1 MKTLKYIAF
10 TLLCVLG
17 MSSCNNN
24 DDNAAGNPVITPSTV
39 GTSAQFGDSLNFKIN
54 VTDGG
59 NIPLSTLKAYLYY
72 GNELVSTTTIRTKT
86 YGDYSG
92 KIYIPY
98 YKNIPNGNASLKF
111 VLQNIHFTKTEKDY
125 SVALTRPQYSSLKLI
140 TSDGNNYTMT
150 PSQSNPY
157 LFSVTVP
164 STTNKVK
171 GYIVAPSADTNG
183 NQITFGADN
192 SSSDVVQNST
202 NYISFINSSAGNIT
216 ITFNTYTYEYTPLF
230 IPTFNGTA
238 MTYSADGIYT
248 YYGTLTQGQK
258 YAVGGADAFSSSS
271 WFNDPDF
278 FTKNSD
284 GTLTFNA
291 ITGLYQVTANFSL
304 NYFQVYA
311 MTNSTTTASLQSN
324 GSGALWII
332 GDGNIGKPSYASNG
346 INWSTGNALCMAQV
360 SAGVYQATLV
370 AGQQLSASS
379 INFKFFHQN
388 NWGNEF
394 DGLSTSS
401 YVITTTSNLVYI
413 GDGTNGGDNGNIY
426 LIPGVTLQSGATYV
440 LTVDC
445 SKGISAATLNVTKK

>member
-1 MKTLKYIAF
+1 MKTLKYFAF
-10 TLLCVLG
+10 ALFCILS
-17 MSSCNNN
+17 MSSCDSN
-24 DDNAAGNPVITPSTV
+24 DDNAVGNPVIKSNTV
-39 GTSAQFGDSLNFKIN
+39 GTSAQFGDSLNFKVN
-54 VTDGG
+54 VTDEG

-72 GNELVSTTTIRTKT
+72 GDELVSTTTIRTKT

-125 SVALTRPQYSSLKLI
+125 SVALTRPQYSSLTLV

-150 PSQSNPY
+150 PSQVNPY

-171 GYIVAPSADTNG
+171 GYIVAPVADASG
-183 NQITFGADN
+183 NKITFGADN
-192 SSSDVVQNST
+192 SGSNVVQNST
-202 NYISFINSSAGNIT
+202 NYISYINSSAGNIT
-216 ITFNTYTYEYTPLF
+216 ITFNAYTYEYTPLF

-248 YYGTLTQGQK
+248 YYGTLTKGQK
-258 YAVGGADAFSSSS
+258 YAVGGADAFSSNS

-291 ITGLYQVTANFSL
+291 ITGLYQVTANFNL

-332 GDGNIGKPSYASNG
+332 GDGNIGKPAYASNG
-346 INWSTGNALCMAQV
+346 INWSTGNAMCMAQI
-360 SAGVYQATLV
+360 SAGVYQITLV
-370 AGQQLSASS
+370 AGQQLSTSS

-394 DGLSTSS
+394 DGLSTSP
-401 YVITTTSNLVYI
+401 YVISTTSNIVVI
-413 GDGTNGGDNGNIY
+413 GDGTGGHDNGNIY
-426 LIPGVTLQSGATYV
+426 LISGVTLQSGATYV
-440 LTVDC
+440 FTVDC
-445 SKGISAATLNVTKK
+445 SKGINAATLTVTKK